1 MADFLFTT
9 AYPSDDNNWKALR
22 SLLRRCSRRLKFH
35 EYAERFEE
43 DVKFGAD
50 IAQVI
55 LNRLTT
61 ERKIVKE
68 VAGTHVAGHYGLRPG
83 ESCVARVK
91 HLIEGYKYIFAE
103 DSEAFFASPRSSLAQ
118 KHAKHFSSVFE
129 EAPRNHELELP
140 IPLVALAATAV
151 HCALQ
156 EWKDGAFVKLPFH
169 GNTYQDVYEH
179 HVRVLEDILIERS
192 KYHRLM
198 SDIAGKI
205 IAGAVPVDVG
215 AMEE

>member
-55 LNRLTT
+55 LNRLTN

-83 ESCVARVK
+83 E
-91 HLIEGYKYIFAE
+91 
-103 DSEAFFASPRSSLAQ
+103 SPRSSLAQ

-140 IPLVALAATAV
+140 IPIVALAATAV

-156 EWKDGAFVKLPFH
+156 EWKDGAFVKLPFY